1 MRVLICISLTVATMA
16 FAQSEPERPW
26 ARGVP
31 KERQTVA
38 LQLFR
43 DGNAKLRDALYRA
56 AREKYAEA
64 LKAWDHPA
72 IHYNLSLTLMNL
84 DQPVEAYEHLLLA
97 LKFGAAPLD
106 AEKMDQ
112 ALRYKGLVE
121 KQLTKLSVTCDLEG
135 ATVRVDGNQ
144 LFVGPGRWDGM
155 VRAGPHQ
162 IVATRDGYVPV
173 ERAEVLVGGDAKQ
186 LALTLYRTED
196 LTEYRRLWPAAIP
209 WVVLIGGGVVIGGS
223 VALHAQAKGAF
234 DAYDKGV
241 TGCAQPETLGCV
253 PRTDLAGLRTQ
264 GQTLQTL
271 AFIGYVLGGA
281 AAVTGGV
288 LAYLN
293 RPLPFIRT
301 VDVAGARV
309 TLFPTF
315 GPSGPGAF
323 LSASF

>member
-1 MRVLICISLTVATMA
+1 MRALICGLLIVASQA
-16 FAQSEPERPW
+16 AAQGEPDRPW

-31 KERQTVA
+31 RDRQAAA
-38 LQLFR
+38 LALFR

-72 IHYNLSLTLMNL
+72 IHYNLSLTLLNL

-97 LKFGAAPLD
+97 LKYGAAPLD

-121 KQLTKLSVTCDLEG
+121 KQLTKLSVSCDLEG

-162 IVATRDGYVPV
+162 IVATREGYVPV
-173 ERAEVLVGGDAKQ
+173 ERAETLVGGEVKQ
-186 LALTLYRTED
+186 LTLTLYRTED
-196 LTEYRRLWPAAIP
+196 LTEYRRRWPAPIP
-209 WVVLIGGGVVIGGS
+209 WGVLIGGGVVVAGS
-223 VALHAQAKGAF
+223 IALHAQAKGAF
-234 DAYDKGV
+234 DAYDNGIK
-241 TGCAQPETLGCV
+241 GCAQPETLGCV
-253 PRTDLAGLRTQ
+253 PRTDLTNLRAQ

-271 AFIGYVLGGA
+271 AFIGYVVGGA
-281 AAVTGGV
+281 AVIAGGV

-293 RPLPFIRT
+293 RPLPFIRS

-309 TLFPTF
+309 TLLPTL
-315 GPSGPGAF
+315 GPAGPGAF
-323 LSASF
+323 LLVSF